1 MTEYF
6 TILNVM
12 FNVII
17 FCARSFSSNLLYFSL
32 HHMTEDSTYLICKFN
47 VIIIFTHSDQGA
59 SETF

>member
-6 TILNVM
+6 II
-12 FNVII
+12 FNVIFLCDYI
-17 FCARSFSSNLLYFSL
+17 LRAIISSNLLYFSL